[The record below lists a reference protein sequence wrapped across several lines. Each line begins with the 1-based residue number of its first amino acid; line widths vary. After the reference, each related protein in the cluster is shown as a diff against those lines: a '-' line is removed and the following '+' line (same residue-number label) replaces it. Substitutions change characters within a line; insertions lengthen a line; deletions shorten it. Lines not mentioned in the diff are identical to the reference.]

1 MRAWKTSAAVRA
13 LIPCLLVVIVLMIV
27 GLGFYADRLYQVEKA
42 YVGLRR
48 MYDGDSKESL
58 FTIKRGWRSGHYSRG
73 LTGYDNAP
81 DFGRCG
87 CCCSSTHTQ

>member
-1 MRAWKTSAAVRA
+1 
-13 LIPCLLVVIVLMIV
+13 MIV
-27 GLGFYADRLYQVEKA
+27 GLAFYADRLYKVEKA

-58 FTIKRGWRSGHYSRG
+58 FTIKRGWRSGRYSRE
-73 LTGYDNAP
+73 LTGYNNAA